1 MMKKRT
7 LAILLAATMLS
18 TMAASCGAQGEKP
31 AESKADDAA
40 STAEG
45 AKTEDKADPFGKYEE
60 TVVIRVGSVVDANT
74 VFPEGETAEDN
85 RYTRLVKE
93 KLNIELETLWQVG
106 STPDFTQKMNLSIAA
121 NDLPDATVV
130 NKVQF
135 RTMAKSKQ
143 LEDMGS
149 VIENYAS
156 DTMKAYLDTTDGEA
170 IAASTYDD
178 QVLGLPN
185 IQADADGYHLL
196 WVRKDWLDELKLDA
210 PKSVDDVYNV
220 AKAFVDND
228 MAGDGKTIGLSGPQS
243 GGSLYANYLES
254 SNNVYG
260 FDPIF
265 SAMGSYPG
273 YWLQKED
280 GTVTYGSIEP
290 ETKTALET
298 LQKMYKDGLIDPEM
312 GVRTKSEEAVVS
324 GQSGMFFGP
333 WWMGFA
339 PIPDAVRNDP
349 EANWQAYAA
358 PLNGDGEWTPHVA
371 ATTGMFSVVRKG
383 YEHPEAIVKLA
394 NLAIVAEPTMDTA
407 DLSFNF
413 FPMRNVQNT
422 TDEVQVTTQILRDYL
437 ADKITPEDVK
447 DEMEIYV
454 GLKVDIETAKTAKK
468 EPYDNMDIQN
478 WNTAD
483 ANFPRLYSML
493 VGASPLIDTEAK
505 KVKSVVYE
513 QTDSMQK
520 RWSTLDKMEDETFLK
535 IVTGASDISEFDAFV
550 SQWKQQGGD
559 DMLKELAEVT
569 K

>member
-1 MMKKRT
+1 MKKRT

-18 TMAASCGAQGEKP
+18 TMAASCGTQDKEPAQ
-31 AESKADDAA
+31 SKADNAA
-40 STAEG
+40 SAAEG
-45 AKTEDKADPFGKYEE
+45 EKTEAKADPLGKYDE
-60 TVVIRVGSVVDANT
+60 TVIIRVGSVVDANT

-149 VIENYAS
+149 IIENYAS
-156 DTMKAYLDTTDGEA
+156 DTMKAYLDTTNGEA
-170 IAASTYDD
+170 IAASTYDG

-196 WVRKDWLDELKLDA
+196 WLRKDWLDELKLEA

-339 PIPDAVRNDP
+339 PIPDAVRNNP

-358 PLNGDGEWTPHVA
+358 PLNGEGEWAPHVA

-437 ADKITPEDVK
+437 AGKITPEDVK

-454 GLKVDIETAKTAKK
+454 GLKADIETAKTAKK